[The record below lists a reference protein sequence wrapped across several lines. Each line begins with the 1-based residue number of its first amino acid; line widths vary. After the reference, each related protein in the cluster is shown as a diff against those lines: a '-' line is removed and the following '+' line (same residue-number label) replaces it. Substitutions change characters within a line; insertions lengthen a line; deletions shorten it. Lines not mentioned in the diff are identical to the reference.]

1 MEKRLPLYEGRR
13 QAGLETLKRQIT
25 ELDARRRFIQAILDD
40 RLVLQKKTDEEIVE
54 QLKICDIPPLSN
66 PEAPDNYD
74 SYEYCVKMRIDRV
87 KQAAVVELDRQISD
101 KQTEID
107 RLEAE
112 TASSL
117 WISDLDEFEEA
128 RKAMSTLRVTEATSV
143 TKSDVPGGKT
153 IKKKKPVIAKK

>member
-1 MEKRLPLYEGRR
+1 MRRLWR
-13 QAGLETLKRQIT
+13 
-25 ELDARRRFIQAILDD
+25 
-40 RLVLQKKTDEEIVE
+40 

-66 PEAPDNYD
+66 PGAPDDYD

-87 KQAAVVELDRQISD
+87 KQAAVVELDKQISD
-101 KQTEID
+101 KQVEID

-128 RKAMSTLRVTEATSV
+128 WKAMSVLRASEATSV
-143 TKSDVPGGKT
+143 TKSDVPGGKVV
-153 IKKKKPVIAKK
+153 KKKKPVIAKK

>member
-1 MEKRLPLYEGRR
+1 
-13 QAGLETLKRQIT
+13 
-25 ELDARRRFIQAILDD
+25 
-40 RLVLQKKTDEEIVE
+40 VLQKKTDEEIVE

-66 PEAPDNYD
+66 PEKVDEYD

-101 KQTEID
+101 KQAEID

-117 WISDLDEFEEA
+117 WIADLDEFEEA
-128 RKAMSTLRVTEATSV
+128 WKAMSTLRASEATSV